1 MIRIFRLLSFDQTPH
16 KLDVLSL
23 NINVARIDYVFHQ
36 HYRGIFMLPF
46 IIGSKLRN
54 LNVVCFVT

>member
-1 MIRIFRLLSFDQTPH
+1 MIRILRLLSFDQTPH

-23 NINVARIDYVFHQ
+23 DINVVCIDYMFHQ

-46 IIGSKLRN
+46 IVGSKLRN
-54 LNVVCFVT
+54 MNVVCFVT